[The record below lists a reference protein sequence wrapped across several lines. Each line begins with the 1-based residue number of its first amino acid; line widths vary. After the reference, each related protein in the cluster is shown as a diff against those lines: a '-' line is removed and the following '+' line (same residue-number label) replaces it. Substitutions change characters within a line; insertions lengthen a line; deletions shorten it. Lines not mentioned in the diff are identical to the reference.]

1 MTSTSHPYIAPKIQE
16 LPVERPR
23 QPRLSSISGVARAL
37 IATIGVDDAVT
48 ILTTQFGWD
57 TAFIALARLEVP
69 EASTAMWK
77 ATEQLLC
84 DDLAA

>member
-1 MTSTSHPYIAPKIQE
+1 MIGQLTNNCPGAS
-16 LPVERPR
+16 PVER

-37 IATIGVDDAVT
+37 IATVGVDDAVV

-57 TAFIALARLEVP
+57 IAFIALAQLDSP
-69 EASTAMWK
+69 EASTALWK
-77 ATEQLLC
+77 ATQQLVI

>member
-1 MTSTSHPYIAPKIQE
+1 MQ
-16 LPVERPR
+16 R

-69 EASTAMWK
+69 EASTALWK

>member
-1 MTSTSHPYIAPKIQE
+1 M
-16 LPVERPR
+16 ERQRQP

-37 IATIGVDDAVT
+37 IATVGVDDAVT

-57 TAFIALARLEVP
+57 TAFVALARLEAP
-69 EASTAMWK
+69 EASSALWR

-84 DDLAA
+84 DDLAT

>member
-1 MTSTSHPYIAPKIQE
+1 M
-16 LPVERPR
+16 ERPQ

-37 IATIGVDDAVT
+37 IATIGVDDAVM

-57 TAFIALARLEVP
+57 TAFVALARLEVP

>member
-1 MTSTSHPYIAPKIQE
+1 M
-16 LPVERPR
+16 ERPR

-37 IATIGVDDAVT
+37 IATIGVDDAVI

-57 TAFIALARLEVP
+57 TAFIALARLDVP
-69 EASTAMWK
+69 EASTALWK

>member
-1 MTSTSHPYIAPKIQE
+1 MD
-16 LPVERPR
+16 R

-37 IATIGVDDAVT
+37 IATVGVDDAVV

-57 TAFIALARLEVP
+57 TAFIALAQLDAP
-69 EASTAMWK
+69 EATIGLDR
-77 ATEQLLC
+77 ATQQLAH

>member
-1 MTSTSHPYIAPKIQE
+1 M
-16 LPVERPR
+16 ERQR

-37 IATIGVDDAVT
+37 IATVGVDDAVT

-69 EASTAMWK
+69 EATTALWR

-84 DDLAA
+84 DDLAT

>member
-1 MTSTSHPYIAPKIQE
+1 M
-16 LPVERPR
+16 ERQQ

-37 IATIGVDDAVT
+37 IATVGVDDAVT

-69 EASTAMWK
+69 EATTALWR
-77 ATEQLLC
+77 ATEQLVC
-84 DDLAA
+84 DDLAS

>member
-1 MTSTSHPYIAPKIQE
+1 M
-16 LPVERPR
+16 ERPR

-57 TAFIALARLEVP
+57 TAFIALARLEAP
-69 EASTAMWK
+69 EAGTALWK
-77 ATEQLLC
+77 ATEQLLR
-84 DDLAA
+84 DDIAAS

>member
-1 MTSTSHPYIAPKIQE
+1 M
-16 LPVERPR
+16 ERQP

-37 IATIGVDDAVT
+37 IATVGVDDAVA

-57 TAFIALARLEVP
+57 TAFIAIARLEVP
-69 EASTAMWK
+69 EASTALWR

-84 DDLAA
+84 DDRSA

>member
-1 MTSTSHPYIAPKIQE
+1 M
-16 LPVERPR
+16 ERQR

-37 IATIGVDDAVT
+37 IATVGVEDAVT
-48 ILTTQFGWD
+48 ILTSQFGWD

-69 EASTAMWK
+69 EATAALWQ

-84 DDLAA
+84 DDLTS

>member
-1 MTSTSHPYIAPKIQE
+1 M
-16 LPVERPR
+16 ERQR

-37 IATIGVDDAVT
+37 IATVGVDDAVM

-57 TAFIALARLEVP
+57 TAFIALARLDAP
-69 EASTAMWK
+69 EAAAALWR

-84 DDLAA
+84 DDLAS